1 MPKAVDITGQRY
13 GRLVAVKDVGVRN
26 GHRAWLLQCDCGNE
40 TVATANLVRRGCT
53 QSCGC
58 YRNEFLALGP
68 NPHRLNRPTSPVK
81 FTYPVP
87 EILHTNPRV
96 NEVQRRMMQWRWE
109 RVEFEAKRDD
119 KLVEKIGWEAFWKR
133 TQSEKRL
140 VPRDQYGKVIPRLD
154 LKALAAVQK
163 NALEYNR
170 VSVPEVPSS
179 ITTGASLADRIR
191 VVSEEE
197 WARLLMRNSL

>member
-1 MPKAVDITGQRY
+1 MRF
-13 GRLVAVKDVGVRN
+13 GRLTAVKRVGTRL
-26 GHRAWLLQCDCGNE
+26 GHPEWLCKCDCGSE
-40 TVATANLVRRGCT
+40 HVATTNALRRNTC

-68 NPHRLNRPTSPVK
+68 NPHRLNRPRSPVK

-109 RVEFEAKRDD
+109 RVEFEAKRDE
-119 KLVEKIGWEAFWKR
+119 KLVEKIGWEAFWER
-133 TQSEKRL
+133 THSKKAF
-140 VPRDQYGKVIPRLD
+140 VPRDQYGNVIPRLD
-154 LKALAAVQK
+154 LKALAAAQK
-163 NALEYNR
+163 NTLSYNR
-170 VSVPEVPSS
+170 VRIPEVPSS
-179 ITTGASLADRIR
+179 VTIGSSLADRIR

-197 WARLLMRNSL
+197 WARL

>member
-26 GHRAWLLQCDCGNE
+26 GRRAWLFKCDCGNE
-40 TVATANLVRRGCT
+40 TVATSNLVRRGHT

-68 NPHRLNRPTSPVK
+68 NPHRLNRPRSPVK

-87 EILHTNPRV
+87 GILHTNPRV

-109 RVEFEAKRDD
+109 RVEFEAKRDE
-119 KLVEKIGWEAFWKR
+119 KLIEKIGWEALWER
-133 TQSEKRL
+133 THSKKSF
-140 VPRDQYGKVIPRLD
+140 VPRDQSGNVIPRLD
-154 LKALAAVQK
+154 LKALAAAQK
-163 NALEYNR
+163 NTLSYNR
-170 VSVPEVPSS
+170 VPIPEVPSS

-197 WARLLMRNSL
+197 WARLLMWNPL